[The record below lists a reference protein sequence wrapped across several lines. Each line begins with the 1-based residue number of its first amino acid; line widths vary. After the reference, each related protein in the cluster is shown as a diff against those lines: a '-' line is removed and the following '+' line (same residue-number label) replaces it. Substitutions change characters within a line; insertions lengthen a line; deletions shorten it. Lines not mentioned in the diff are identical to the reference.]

1 MVMETIFAQASV
13 RGKSGVAVFRISG
26 EKTEFLLQ
34 KLTQKPTPAPGVMQ
48 LSKVY
53 DFRTSPSYLIDQA
66 MVVFFKNPRS
76 FTGEDVAEIHTHGSI
91 AVADI
96 LLETL
101 ASCQGVRL
109 AEPGEFA
116 KRAFW
121 NNKMDLTKVEGLS
134 DLIDAETS
142 MQHKQA
148 SKQMLGELGKLYS
161 SWKDQLISILA
172 LIEVYIDFPEED
184 LPQKVALKSKESIL
198 KLKSQIL
205 LHINDNRRGERLRSG
220 ISLGIFGEPNVGK
233 SSLINC
239 LTRRDISI
247 VTDIA
252 GTTRDILEAH
262 LDIGGYPFIIYDTAG
277 IRHDSK
283 DKVESIGIEKAVNLF
298 ADCDVKIIML
308 DASKDAYISET
319 VQSLKDKDTIIVI
332 NKIDIS
338 NIENVGD
345 AILVSCKTQYGIN
358 NLTDA
363 IIKKAEKLAG
373 PSSMP
378 GLTRSRYRTSL
389 KKALEC
395 IEKALFIED
404 PVFVS
409 EEIRLACSQMRCLTG
424 EIGVED
430 VLGSIFANFCIGK

>member
-1 MVMETIFAQASV
+1 MNPKPFILVCFKNCSIFAEYVCPHIQTLSCLDLQ
-13 RGKSGVAVFRISG
+13 
-26 EKTEFLLQ
+26 LL
-34 KLTQKPTPAPGVMQ
+34 
-48 LSKVY
+48 
-53 DFRTSPSYLIDQA
+53 
-66 MVVFFKNPRS
+66 
-76 FTGEDVAEIHTHGSI
+76 
-91 AVADI
+91 
-96 LLETL
+96 
-101 ASCQGVRL
+101 
-109 AEPGEFA
+109 A
-116 KRAFW
+116 KKRF
-121 NNKMDLTKVEGLS
+121 
-134 DLIDAETS
+134 
-142 MQHKQA
+142 
-148 SKQMLGELGKLYS
+148 GELGKLYS

>member
-1 MVMETIFAQASV
+1 METIFAQASV